1 MPNLNNFYI
10 LTHKTMNKNIII
22 IVLTITTML
31 GFILAY
37 SQYTRA
43 DHLEVEAQRQRKIAE
58 HNMEIAIEAQVEAER
73 LQEYAKQEAMRGRIA
88 EDRAIAAKERAEK
101 SEAK

>member
-73 LQEYAKQEAMRGRIA
+73 LQEYAKQEAMRARIA